1 MKLSELAKEIAG
13 GVLKGDAE
21 VRGLTA
27 DSRVVGE
34 GDLFFCFQGKH
45 VDSHVCAAEAQAR
58 GCAAVVCEHAL
69 ALSCAQLIVP
79 DGREAMARISA
90 AFYHHPE
97 RTMKM
102 IGVTGTTSMKPGYAR
117 D

>member
-58 GCAAVVCEHAL
+58 GDAGGRHGSLCARPCVEK
-69 ALSCAQLIVP
+69 
-79 DGREAMARISA
+79 GGAR
-90 AFYHHPE
+90 
-97 RTMKM
+97 
-102 IGVTGTTSMKPGYAR
+102 VL
-117 D
+117 